1 MIKNYFKTAWRN
13 FRKNPVLSFISLGG
27 LTAGITAL
35 LLIGMYIFSE
45 LSYDNFQKNSSS
57 LFRIGYKFW
66 QTGKLLGEDEDFVPP
81 LGPAAKEEFPE
92 VKSFVRISSDQ
103 AAYFTYDDKTIKA
116 DHIHYTDSTFFRL
129 FSFKLLQ
136 GDRQTVLKE
145 PYSIVVTSDIAK
157 KLFGD
162 EPAMG
167 KLVRLNDQSDYKIT
181 GIAEEPPFNSQ
192 LDYNALLSFAT
203 LYSEPGNF
211 MDWNGGEQYATYL
224 QLADKASAA
233 SLEKKLPAFMWTH
246 VNADFSKVGF
256 KIDATLQPM
265 KDLHLLYNQNSS
277 TLRTSIY
284 IFSIVAFLILVISC
298 VNYVNLTTAQSMT
311 RFKEIGVRKVLGAQ
325 RGQLIR
331 QFLIETI
338 LLTTAAFFISII
350 LAKLLTPA
358 YRQLIGHD
366 LPSFSA
372 SSLAALLIL
381 FLLVMTVGVIAGS
394 YVSFYL
400 SSFNATRI
408 FRSLLPRSKQGFFRK
423 GLIVAQFTITIGL
436 MACTLVVSL
445 QLRYSKAIDTG
456 FDKDHILVLPLV
468 GKNSQ
473 AAYPLLRQKFSEI
486 PTVAN
491 VSGVSRIPYDG
502 ITRNGFI
509 PEGSTKAMVIHQLDG
524 DEDLLQTFN
533 IKLVAGEFFSKDR
546 PTLSDGYLINETL
559 AKTLDW
565 KDPVGKTIRRNG
577 EHRVIGVVKDFHFA
591 SLHDKIEPL
600 IITNKPWDG
609 RYSYLAIKYKAD
621 NVPAFLAD
629 VRKVWKATVAGSPF
643 DYWFLDSAF
652 DKLYKTEER
661 FQQVFI
667 YFSALSIILSL
678 AGVFGL
684 VALSIKQRRKEF
696 GIRKVLGA
704 GFVDVVRLTA
714 KQFMWLILLGTVV
727 ATPLA
732 WYYMN
737 RWLQD
742 FAYRMQISWWI
753 FAACSGAILFIALAT
768 IGLQT
773 LKATISNPVK
783 NLRTE

>member
-1 MIKNYFKTAWRN
+1 
-13 FRKNPVLSFISLGG
+13 
-27 LTAGITAL
+27 
-35 LLIGMYIFSE
+35 
-45 LSYDNFQKNSSS
+45 
-57 LFRIGYKFW
+57 
-66 QTGKLLGEDEDFVPP
+66 
-81 LGPAAKEEFPE
+81 
-92 VKSFVRISSDQ
+92 
-103 AAYFTYDDKTIKA
+103 
-116 DHIHYTDSTFFRL
+116 
-129 FSFKLLQ
+129 
-136 GDRQTVLKE
+136 
-145 PYSIVVTSDIAK
+145 VTSDVAK

-162 EPAMG
+162 ESAIG
-167 KLVRLNDQSDYKIT
+167 KLVRLNDQTDYKIT
-181 GIAEEPPFNSQ
+181 GIADEPPFNSQ
-192 LDYNALLSFAT
+192 LNYNALLSFAT

-224 QLADKASAA
+224 QLANKTSAA

-256 KIDATLQPM
+256 KVDATLQPL
-265 KDLHLLYNQNSS
+265 KDLHLSYNNNSS
-277 TLRTSIY
+277 TLKANIY

-338 LLTTAAFFISII
+338 LFTTAAFFISIM
-350 LAKLLTPA
+350 LVKLLTPA
-358 YRQLIGHD
+358 YGQLIGHD
-366 LPSFSA
+366 LPSFSE
-372 SSLAALLIL
+372 SSLTALLIL
-381 FLLVMTVGVIAGS
+381 FLLIMTVGIIAGS

-400 SSFNATRI
+400 SSFNATKI
-408 FRSLLPRSKQGFFRK
+408 FRSLLPKSRQSFFRK

-436 MACTLVVSL
+436 MACTLVVTL

-473 AAYPLLRQKFSEI
+473 AAYPLLRQKFSEM
-486 PTVAN
+486 PMVMN
-491 VSGVSRIPYDG
+491 VSGVSTIPYDG

-524 DEDLLQTFN
+524 DDNLLQTFN

-559 AKTLDW
+559 AKALDW
-565 KDPVGKTIRRNG
+565 KEPIGKTFNRNG
-577 EHRVIGVVKDFHFA
+577 VHRVIGVVKDFHFA

-609 RYSYLAIKYKAD
+609 RYSYLAIKYNAG
-621 NVPAFLAD
+621 NVPEFLAG
-629 VRKVWKATVAGSPF
+629 VRKAWKATVVAPF

-661 FQQVFI
+661 FQQIFI

-704 GFVDVVRLTA
+704 GFVDVIKLTA
-714 KQFMWLILLGTVV
+714 KQFMWLILLGTLV

-737 RWLQD
+737 KWLQD

-753 FAACSGAILFIALAT
+753 FAACSSAILFVTLAT
-768 IGLQT
+768 IGFQV

-783 NLRTE
+783 SLRTE